1 MYMMA
6 AVSERIGTSTGHA
19 KTEFL
24 AQRRFVHL
32 RGTEG
37 RNKRQEEKGGGGGG
51 RDVCPRGTKGC
62 LWREGRQMW
71 HIGKWKFIKEKGETP
86 GQHEI
91 G

>member
-51 RDVCPRGTKGC
+51 SNKPDYG
-62 LWREGRQMW
+62 LHQ
-71 HIGKWKFIKEKGETP
+71 HIF
-86 GQHEI
+86 
-91 G
+91 